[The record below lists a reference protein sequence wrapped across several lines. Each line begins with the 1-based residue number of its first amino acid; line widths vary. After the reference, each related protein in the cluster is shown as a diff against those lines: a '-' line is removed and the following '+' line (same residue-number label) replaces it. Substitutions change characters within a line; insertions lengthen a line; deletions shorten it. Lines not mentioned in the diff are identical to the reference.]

1 MTSVHVLT
9 AIDQNFLLNSKGE
22 TFILGNVKGRKFT
35 EKNNNN
41 KSNKA
46 EEIQLANLA
55 GWEPRKQLG

>member
-9 AIDQNFLLNSKGE
+9 AIDQNFLLSSRGE
-22 TFILGNVKGRKFT
+22 AFLLGNVKGRKFT
-35 EKNNNN
+35 EKKNND

-55 GWEPRKQLG
+55 G